1 MKDEKIWFYASL
13 ERPFECTYSEL
24 AVRLVPRDYIVW
36 DSRLQDEVDIYI
48 PISEF
53 IDKFPEEWRT
63 LNHEWERQLD
73 AGVPAEMVEAEI
85 ELPISVVTKD
95 RNLSLIPLNRVE
107 EHLSFIRI
115 VEAVRS
121 GVWITSDGR
130 EIELDADESP
140 LRRMGM
146 I

>member
-48 PISEF
+48 SISEF
-53 IDKFPEEWRT
+53 IRRFPDEWRR
-63 LNHEWERQLD
+63 LNEEWERQYQT
-73 AGVPAEMVEAEI
+73 GVAFERIEAEI
-85 ELPISVVTKD
+85 ELPVSLVTKD
-95 RNLSLIPLNRVE
+95 RNVVLIPISHVND
-107 EHLSFIRI
+107 HLAFLRLMNAAF
-115 VEAVRS
+115 E
-121 GVWITSDGR
+121 GLWETEDGR